1 MVLLS
6 ESKALSTRFW
16 SMFFLLLLFSLPQDS
31 FSFPLNR
38 AVTAT
43 DLLQAKSVE
52 GAWKLVNTSGPKDA
66 RLAGATAI
74 RIAEDGFFTVAYF
87 NHADKKFIG
96 TYGGTYTFSN
106 GKIRETL
113 EFNTLDTALVGST
126 FTGNSQFKGTTWK
139 HGFTLGKRKSVQTWE
154 RITGVSPVSPLNGAW
169 RISGRMGPDGKLTEM
184 PLRVRRTIKILSGSR
199 FQWIA
204 YNVETKELSGTGGGT
219 FTTQNGKYTE
229 HIEFFSRDSSRVG
242 NQLTFDFDIID
253 GKWHHSGL
261 SSTGVPIDEYWQRH
275 LETKEE

>member
-1 MVLLS
+1 MVVLS
-6 ESKALSTRFW
+6 DSRALSNRVLRV
-16 SMFFLLLLFSLPQDS
+16 FFLLLVLSLPQHG

-38 AVTAT
+38 AVIAA
-43 DLLQAKSVE
+43 DLVQAKSVE
-52 GAWKLVNTSGPKDA
+52 GAWKLVNSSGPKDA
-66 RLAGATAI
+66 RLVGATAI

-87 NHADKKFIG
+87 NQADKKFIG

-106 GKIRETL
+106 GKITETL
-113 EFNTLDTALVGST
+113 EFNTLDSALVGITSI
-126 FTGNSQFKGTTWK
+126 GNSQFKGTTWK

-169 RISGRMGPDGKLTEM
+169 RISGRMGPDGKLTEI
-184 PLRVRRTIKILSGSR
+184 PLRARRTIKILSGNR

-204 YNVETKELSGTGGGT
+204 YNVETKEFSGTGGGT

-229 HIEFFSRDSSRVG
+229 HLEFFSRDSSRVG

-261 SSTGVPIDEYWQRH
+261 SSTGAPIDEYWQRH
-275 LETKEE
+275 LATSKE